1 MEKYLLKI
9 FSLLELV
16 KLVTMCLNKEF
27 AGVPEVEL
35 PVEDEETRLIDTC
48 DPVVEVD
55 GPEDHDLK

>member
-1 MEKYLLKI
+1 
-9 FSLLELV
+9 
-16 KLVTMCLNKEF
+16 MCLNKEF